1 MSQALITHAPIPR
14 SIAAA
19 VPKKKADPRIGL
31 YNSAGLATLLAVIG
45 HAFLGFEQSIAQMF
59 VALAAGYSTA
69 LILEAV
75 DATSNDRPI
84 LWRGG
89 LKKMVLFLLPSHMTA
104 ITTSFL
110 IFVSDRYSIMVFTV
124 VLAVASKYLFK
135 VQLNGRKRHFMNP
148 SNFGIAAT
156 FVVFPWV
163 GLIPYEYTTHT
174 YGIAD
179 WIVPGVI
186 VMLGFRLNY
195 LFTKRLTIIA
205 SWLGFY
211 VLQAVVRSELYDLNL
226 WASLMPMTG
235 VAFLLFTFYMITDPM
250 TSPRSQR
257 GQFIYGGLMALVYGL
272 IKFGW
277 FFAVTIMAAGRGA
290 LIAWDNRR
298 ESAGETRLFLDAV

>member
-1 MSQALITHAPIPR
+1 M
-14 SIAAA
+14 
-19 VPKKKADPRIGL
+19 
-31 YNSAGLATLLAVIG
+31 
-45 HAFLGFEQSIAQMF
+45 
-59 VALAAGYSTA
+59 
-69 LILEAV
+69 
-75 DATSNDRPI
+75 
-84 LWRGG
+84 
-89 LKKMVLFLLPSHMTA
+89 
-104 ITTSFL
+104 
-110 IFVSDRYSIMVFTV
+110 
-124 VLAVASKYLFK
+124 
-135 VQLNGRKRHFMNP
+135 
-148 SNFGIAAT
+148 
-156 FVVFPWV
+156 FPWV

-186 VMLGFRLNY
+186 VLLGFRLNY

-205 SWLGFY
+205 SWLGY

-226 WASLMPMTG
+226 WASLVPMTG
-235 VAFLLFTFYMITDPM
+235 PAFVLFTFYMITDPM

-272 IKFGW
+272 IMAANIEFGW